1 MQVGAIHAGL
11 ECGLLG
17 DKIPG
22 LDMVSYGPTIRSLLP
37 LLQSCLEN
45 ALAQQQ
51 ALLQDLLIVILWT
64 SSSSSDL
71 HIPCVER
78 LRLYVFQLDSLIV
91 DSHNSRQ
98 GILIGNVAGCR
109 GAHSPDE
116 TVQISTVEPFWDTT
130 LQLLGRLADVK
141 A

>member
-22 LDMVSYGPTIRSLLP
+22 LDMVSYGPTIRYP
-37 LLQSCLEN
+37 LGSTVPPPLVLAGKQS
-45 ALAQQQ
+45 
-51 ALLQDLLIVILWT
+51 LLQDQGLVSLQAFKPSMYPAYSPYRRCSVLIYDICQPFT
-64 SSSSSDL
+64 
-71 HIPCVER
+71 
-78 LRLYVFQLDSLIV
+78 SLIFLR
-91 DSHNSRQ
+91 HFF
-98 GILIGNVAGCR
+98 IGGVLYCR

-116 TVQISTVEPFWDTT
+116 MVQISTVEPFWITT

-141 A
+141 S